1 VDSFSRVYSLIVLRQ
16 LLIEGRYQEDEI
28 SDGAPELVGT
38 SPTTFTNFLPRVLLQ
53 YQPTNNTTVYA
64 NYSEGNLSGGFNP
77 EISELDATQLTELNA
92 RVPGTGL
99 TFGEETLTNYEIGWK
114 QSLFD
119 GAAAFNLAAFFM
131 NRKDQ
136 IFHLSFLLKMEMPL
150 EPLLLP
156 IMVRQQTF

>member
-1 VDSFSRVYSLIVLRQ
+1 LEPF
-16 LLIEGRYQEDEI
+16 EGRYQEDEI

-53 YQPTNNTTVYA
+53 YQPTDNTTVYA

-136 IFHLSFLLKMEMPL
+136 IFSGFELISETPEHLSFLLKMEMPL